1 MKTLNNTAVAVY
13 FQTTIAIVKSILQSR
28 NYFITIEKEI
38 SGGWQ
43 IRTGTGTIV
52 NVMKSGK
59 IILQGKN
66 DTYIEELLGFLR
78 D

>member
-1 MKTLNNTAVAVY
+1 MKTLNNTAVAIY
-13 FQTTIAIVKSILQSR
+13 YQTTIAIVKSILQSR
-28 NYFITIEKEI
+28 NYFITLEIEI

-43 IRTGTGTIV
+43 IRTGTGTII
-52 NVMKSGK
+52 NIMKSGK

-66 DTYIEELLGFLR
+66 DTYIQELLGFLR

>member
-1 MKTLNNTAVAVY
+1 MKVNQTAVIVY
-13 FQTTIAIVKSILQSR
+13 YQTTIAIVKSILQSR
-28 NYFITIEKEI
+28 NYFITMELEI

-43 IRTGTGTIV
+43 IRTSTGAIV

-59 IILQGKN
+59 IVLQGKK
-66 DTYIEELLGFLR
+66 DAYIQELLGFLR